1 MEEFSWYLVFV
12 GRPNAGK
19 SSLISKLTIAKPTI
33 GKKPGSTRRINEY
46 KLTKKFTVVDVPG
59 WGKIHDRTKEY
70 EERMKGEIVAF
81 FEEKQFQIPAC
92 ILVIDAKS
100 IVDVSERLSKKDI
113 IPIDQELYTFL
124 LSLKIKPIVAINKI
138 DKVSP
143 IELDKA
149 TKYFKELIN
158 FEKLDKE
165 LQEMIIPVSAK
176 RDKNLDVLRD
186 LIRKRLVANQV
197 EEFQR
202 FIKVR

>member
-19 SSLISKLTIAKPTI
+19 SSLISKLTSAKPTI

-70 EERMKGEIVAF
+70 EERMKDEIVAF

-149 TKYFKELIN
+149 MRYFKELIN

-165 LQEMIIPVSAK
+165 LQEMIISVSAK

-186 LIRKRLVANQV
+186 LIRKRLMANQV